1 MYVFY
6 FTTDEPGLQFFA
18 FQGNINRAI
27 KLNEV
32 GRISGEVYMKNNG
45 RWIIEDRN
53 MDLTNGDVIHYW
65 TYVQVN
71 GIMYNKGEQTWTS
84 TNI

>member
-6 FTTDEPGLQFFA
+6 FITDEPGLQFFA

-45 RWIIEDRN
+45 RWIIQDRN
-53 MDLTNGDVIHYW
+53 TDLTNGDVIHYW